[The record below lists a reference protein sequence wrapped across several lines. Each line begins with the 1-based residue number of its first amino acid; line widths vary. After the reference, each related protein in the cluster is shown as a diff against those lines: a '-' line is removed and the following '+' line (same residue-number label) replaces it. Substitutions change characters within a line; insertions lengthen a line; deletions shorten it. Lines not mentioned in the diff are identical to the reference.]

1 MIYQSDIV
9 EWLKNYDGPKY
20 HAVLSDPP
28 YGLAF
33 MGKSW
38 DNMAPK
44 EFQEWV
50 TEWGSLLLGVVYP
63 GAIGMFF
70 GGTRTFHRLTVGLE
84 DAGWEIFD
92 VCMFLY
98 GCVDEDTEVLTPNG
112 WTRYHKDILQQQIL
126 CYNKEND
133 SFSWECPTYVY
144 HYDYAD
150 TAYRVQSDT
159 TDQLVSRNHRCLVER
174 EGVLVFESAE
184 TAARQSEIRVPVLE
198 GVRELRQA
206 ISNASTRGSETKSVL
221 SRVPTGEAKNT
232 TTAQAHERTQ
242 SNAYGLPR
250 VRTAVLSTECLS
262 RESDYPLL
270 QPGVQRQGSRAR
282 VGETRMERTF
292 GGVTR
297 STQSLRIKGRKKS
310 SLERR
315 SDIPQ
320 AQGKL
325 CQSVYQIRALSGR
338 VYFNGTGRRVCNG
351 TPFSSGSGSWQTT
364 IKDGSCTS
372 QKSRR
377 NRQSASKSRII
388 CIKSRSQDLR
398 TSRIAR
404 TDLARIT
411 PVYYQGIMWCPTVSS
426 GAFVARRNGQIFI
439 TGNSGFPKSHDISK
453 ALDREAVIDC
463 PHCKGAGFLIEAG
476 PSGVDDY
483 ERVLCPECDGTGK
496 KRGVER
502 EVVGTVLGMGKQNPE
517 WNGTAKGR
525 AENSFKPEYDL
536 TAPATPD
543 AHRWQGYGT
552 ALKPAYEI
560 IVTAR
565 APFDTTAERDIIVGN
580 LSKLEAQ
587 LWLLLPASIVE
598 NSSTSNPTLLNEA
611 LNIAQWTVEK
621 ITSTRDALRGQMDMS
636 QFELATTSSLNIV
649 SSWLNILDALS
660 NLPSTSTI
668 ATALSTTIDWKTLS
682 YLTSQITLADIHHH
696 ASRQLGFESIAPHA
710 ESRLTAVSKNMSAIQ
725 QLFAAERATSS
736 VRANLVDED
745 SLPDLKPD
753 YTPIIL
759 ARAPRAPHTYAAL
772 AREFGTGAINVDGAR
787 VGTEP
792 PPSVPQPIFNSPT
805 GRTYNMKTG
814 KGRNGAMS
822 QAAAGRWPA
831 NVILDEHA
839 AAALDA
845 MSGETKVDSRS
856 LSTYN
861 IRTVDKTEVNLCC
874 ANASIAVVSSM
885 LGHQMSSVDT
895 GVSVAANAV
904 TLRGEKPEKTRH
916 GDIFAPQTDGG
927 IGSGE
932 NSEAAKSTH
941 NLSIDGCGNS
951 TMVPFQTGMKSTTS
965 TEIRQTTTCQTCGSY
980 LQVSMTISTNA
991 SARITRLGLMV
1002 SSAAGVND
1010 AANTSLSLNLPLAVP
1025 EHIAAIVSRVQD
1037 WLLGNGEKKTANTI
1051 TPTCENTASDGPSRF
1066 FYTAKAAAWERTAGL
1081 SERSKHPTMKPIRLT
1096 EYLATMLLPPVF
1108 VNEIRRLLVPFSG
1121 VGSEMIGARLA
1132 GWDEIDGIE
1141 QDADYCVDAYNRVVW
1156 WSQFSSYEEAQKH
1169 YKKNKDADD
1178 FGGWS

>member
-9 EWLKNYDGPKY
+9 EWLQNYTGPKY

-496 KRGVER
+496 KRGAER
-502 EVVGTVLGMGKQNPE
+502 EAIGKRQHPTLVDDTKILELASASHGNNTWSRE
-517 WNGTAKGR
+517 WNI
-525 AENSFKPEYDL
+525 

-552 ALKPAYEI
+552 ALKPAYEP
-560 IVTAR
+560 V
-565 APFDTTAERDIIVGN
+565 
-580 LSKLEAQ
+580 
-587 LWLLLPASIVE
+587 
-598 NSSTSNPTLLNEA
+598 
-611 LNIAQWTVEK
+611 
-621 ITSTRDALRGQMDMS
+621 
-636 QFELATTSSLNIV
+636 
-649 SSWLNILDALS
+649 
-660 NLPSTSTI
+660 
-668 ATALSTTIDWKTLS
+668 
-682 YLTSQITLADIHHH
+682 
-696 ASRQLGFESIAPHA
+696 
-710 ESRLTAVSKNMSAIQ
+710 
-725 QLFAAERATSS
+725 
-736 VRANLVDED
+736 
-745 SLPDLKPD
+745 
-753 YTPIIL
+753 IL

-772 AREFGTGAINVDGAR
+772 AREFGTGAINIDGSR
-787 VGTEP
+787 IGT
-792 PPSVPQPIFNSPT
+792 
-805 GRTYNMKTG
+805 GDDRTPGG
-814 KGRNGAMS
+814 KSGDTAIWTEDRSNDRLERPEG
-822 QAAAGRWPA
+822 GRWPA
-831 NVILDEHA
+831 NVILDETA

-845 MSGETKVDSRS
+845 QSGESGSGTYKPRS
-856 LSTYN
+856 N
-861 IRTVDKTEVNLCC
+861 NRTVMQFSPEHGWNQHSMNPNN
-874 ANASIAVVSSM
+874 ANAP
-885 LGHQMSSVDT
+885 DDY
-895 GVSVAANAV
+895 
-904 TLRGEKPEKTRH
+904 
-916 GDIFAPQTDGG
+916 GDVGG
-927 IGSGE
+927 
-932 NSEAAKSTH
+932 A
-941 NLSIDGCGNS
+941 
-951 TMVPFQTGMKSTTS
+951 
-965 TEIRQTTTCQTCGSY
+965 
-980 LQVSMTISTNA
+980 
-991 SARITRLGLMV
+991 
-1002 SSAAGVND
+1002 
-1010 AANTSLSLNLPLAVP
+1010 
-1025 EHIAAIVSRVQD
+1025 
-1037 WLLGNGEKKTANTI
+1037 
-1051 TPTCENTASDGPSRF
+1051 SRF

-1096 EYLATMLLPPVF
+1096 EYLATMLLPPTPA
-1108 VNEIRRLLVPFSG
+1108 RLLVPFSG
-1121 VGSEMIGARLA
+1121 VGSEMIGAQLA

-1141 QDADYCVDAYNRVVW
+1141 QDADYCVDAYNRIVW

-1169 YKKNKDADD
+1169 YKQNKDD

>member
-1 MIYQSDIV
+1 MTIYQADIV
-9 EWLKNYDGPKY
+9 EWLKSYTGPKY
-20 HAVLSDPP
+20 HAILSDPP

-50 TEWGSLLLGVVYP
+50 TEWGSLFLGVVYP

-496 KRGVER
+496 RRGAER
-502 EVVGTVLGMGKQNPE
+502 ESGQFRTDGRGKWDLKVAREAGDTGVGHADGSHQHYFETL
-517 WNGTAKGR
+517 
-525 AENSFKPEYDL
+525 
-536 TAPATPD
+536 PATSL
-543 AHRWQGYGT
+543 ATQWQGYGT
-552 ALKPAYEI
+552 ALKPAYEP
-560 IVTAR
+560 V
-565 APFDTTAERDIIVGN
+565 V
-580 LSKLEAQ
+580 
-587 LWLLLPASIVE
+587 
-598 NSSTSNPTLLNEA
+598 
-611 LNIAQWTVEK
+611 
-621 ITSTRDALRGQMDMS
+621 
-636 QFELATTSSLNIV
+636 
-649 SSWLNILDALS
+649 
-660 NLPSTSTI
+660 
-668 ATALSTTIDWKTLS
+668 
-682 YLTSQITLADIHHH
+682 
-696 ASRQLGFESIAPHA
+696 
-710 ESRLTAVSKNMSAIQ
+710 
-725 QLFAAERATSS
+725 
-736 VRANLVDED
+736 
-745 SLPDLKPD
+745 
-753 YTPIIL
+753 L

-814 KGRNGAMS
+814 EGRNGAMS

-845 MSGETKVDSRS
+845 MSGESGSGTYKPRS
-856 LSTYN
+856 N
-861 IRTVDKTEVNLCC
+861 NRTVMQFSPEHGWNRHSMNPNN
-874 ANASIAVVSSM
+874 ANAP
-885 LGHQMSSVDT
+885 DDY
-895 GVSVAANAV
+895 
-904 TLRGEKPEKTRH
+904 
-916 GDIFAPQTDGG
+916 GDVGG
-927 IGSGE
+927 
-932 NSEAAKSTH
+932 A
-941 NLSIDGCGNS
+941 
-951 TMVPFQTGMKSTTS
+951 
-965 TEIRQTTTCQTCGSY
+965 
-980 LQVSMTISTNA
+980 
-991 SARITRLGLMV
+991 
-1002 SSAAGVND
+1002 
-1010 AANTSLSLNLPLAVP
+1010 
-1025 EHIAAIVSRVQD
+1025 
-1037 WLLGNGEKKTANTI
+1037 
-1051 TPTCENTASDGPSRF
+1051 SRF
-1066 FYTAKAAAWERTAGL
+1066 FYTSKAAAWERTAGL

-1096 EYLATMLLPPVF
+1096 EYLATLLLPPAL
-1108 VNEIRRLLVPFSG
+1108 EEPRRLLVPFSG
-1121 VGSEMIGARLA
+1121 VGSEMIGAQLT
-1132 GWDEIDGIE
+1132 GWDEIDGVE
-1141 QDADYCVDAYNRVVW
+1141 QDEDYVEIAKSRIEW
-1156 WSQFSSYEEAQKH
+1156 WSQFSSYEEAQDA
-1169 YKKNKDADD
+1169 YKKEKKTREKAS
-1178 FGGWS
+1178 W

>member
-453 ALDREAVIDC
+453 ALDREA
-463 PHCKGAGFLIEAG
+463 GA
-476 PSGVDDY
+476 
-483 ERVLCPECDGTGK
+483 
-496 KRGVER
+496 ER
-502 EVVGTVLGMGKQNPE
+502 EVVGTKIDISTGRSMSPKQARAGAGKGLHEGYDRPWRHDPE
-517 WNGTAKGR
+517 HTER
-525 AENSFKPEYDL
+525 MTQV

-552 ALKPAYEI
+552 ALKPAYEP
-560 IVTAR
+560 V
-565 APFDTTAERDIIVGN
+565 
-580 LSKLEAQ
+580 
-587 LWLLLPASIVE
+587 
-598 NSSTSNPTLLNEA
+598 
-611 LNIAQWTVEK
+611 
-621 ITSTRDALRGQMDMS
+621 
-636 QFELATTSSLNIV
+636 
-649 SSWLNILDALS
+649 
-660 NLPSTSTI
+660 
-668 ATALSTTIDWKTLS
+668 
-682 YLTSQITLADIHHH
+682 
-696 ASRQLGFESIAPHA
+696 
-710 ESRLTAVSKNMSAIQ
+710 
-725 QLFAAERATSS
+725 
-736 VRANLVDED
+736 
-745 SLPDLKPD
+745 
-753 YTPIIL
+753 IL

-772 AREFGTGAINVDGAR
+772 AREFGTGAINIDGSR
-787 VGTEP
+787 IGTGED
-792 PPSVPQPIFNSPT
+792 
-805 GRTYNMKTG
+805 RTPGG
-814 KGRNGAMS
+814 KSGDTAIWTEDRSNDRLERPEG
-822 QAAAGRWPA
+822 GRWPA
-831 NVILDEHA
+831 NVILDETA
-839 AAALDA
+839 AGMLDEQ
-845 MSGETKVDSRS
+845 SGESVSTGGRS
-856 LSTYN
+856 N
-861 IRTVDKTEVNLCC
+861 NQFRAD
-874 ANASIAVVSSM
+874 NAIY
-885 LGHQMSSVDT
+885 GKGQ
-895 GVSVAANAV
+895 
-904 TLRGEKPEKTRH
+904 
-916 GDIFAPQTDGG
+916 
-927 IGSGE
+927 
-932 NSEAAKSTH
+932 
-941 NLSIDGCGNS
+941 
-951 TMVPFQTGMKSTTS
+951 
-965 TEIRQTTTCQTCGSY
+965 
-980 LQVSMTISTNA
+980 
-991 SARITRLGLMV
+991 
-1002 SSAAGVND
+1002 
-1010 AANTSLSLNLPLAVP
+1010 
-1025 EHIAAIVSRVQD
+1025 
-1037 WLLGNGEKKTANTI
+1037 
-1051 TPTCENTASDGPSRF
+1051 ENTQQCDPGYGDVGGASRF

-1096 EYLATMLLPPVF
+1096 EYLAKMLLPP
-1108 VNEIRRLLVPFSG
+1108 IPARLLVPFSG
-1121 VGSEMIGARLA
+1121 VGSEMIGAQLA

-1141 QDADYCVDAYNRVVW
+1141 QDADYCVDAYNRIVW
-1156 WSQFSSYEEAQKH
+1156 WNQFSSYEEAQKH
-1169 YKKNKDADD
+1169 YKQNKID

>member
-9 EWLKNYDGPKY
+9 EWLQNYTGPKY

-98 GCVDEDTEVLTPNG
+98 G
-112 WTRYHKDILQQQIL
+112 
-126 CYNKEND
+126 
-133 SFSWECPTYVY
+133 
-144 HYDYAD
+144 
-150 TAYRVQSDT
+150 
-159 TDQLVSRNHRCLVER
+159 
-174 EGVLVFESAE
+174 
-184 TAARQSEIRVPVLE
+184 
-198 GVRELRQA
+198 
-206 ISNASTRGSETKSVL
+206 
-221 SRVPTGEAKNT
+221 
-232 TTAQAHERTQ
+232 
-242 SNAYGLPR
+242 
-250 VRTAVLSTECLS
+250 
-262 RESDYPLL
+262 
-270 QPGVQRQGSRAR
+270 
-282 VGETRMERTF
+282 
-292 GGVTR
+292 
-297 STQSLRIKGRKKS
+297 
-310 SLERR
+310 
-315 SDIPQ
+315 
-320 AQGKL
+320 
-325 CQSVYQIRALSGR
+325 
-338 VYFNGTGRRVCNG
+338 
-351 TPFSSGSGSWQTT
+351 
-364 IKDGSCTS
+364 
-372 QKSRR
+372 
-377 NRQSASKSRII
+377 
-388 CIKSRSQDLR
+388 
-398 TSRIAR
+398 
-404 TDLARIT
+404 
-411 PVYYQGIMWCPTVSS
+411 
-426 GAFVARRNGQIFI
+426 
-439 TGNSGFPKSHDISK
+439 SGFPKSHDISK
-453 ALDREAVIDC
+453 ALTRQPDVDKIREI
-463 PHCKGAGFLIEAG
+463 KLWLRQQIEA
-476 PSGVDDY
+476 SGKTLAQIDAKCGFRASGYLTTEPGNDAGG
-483 ERVLCPECDGTGK
+483 RATWHLLIPMGDKWHTLK
-496 KRGVER
+496 S
-502 EVVGTVLGMGKQNPE
+502 VVGFDDRYDATVAELAKVR
-517 WNGTAKGR
+517 GTKSAGLKRNLYGEYSGIETDYVLTDL
-525 AENSFKPEYDL
+525 AE
-536 TAPATPD
+536 
-543 AHRWQGYGT
+543 RWQGYGT
-552 ALKPAYEI
+552 ALKPAYEP
-560 IVTAR
+560 V
-565 APFDTTAERDIIVGN
+565 
-580 LSKLEAQ
+580 
-587 LWLLLPASIVE
+587 
-598 NSSTSNPTLLNEA
+598 
-611 LNIAQWTVEK
+611 
-621 ITSTRDALRGQMDMS
+621 
-636 QFELATTSSLNIV
+636 
-649 SSWLNILDALS
+649 
-660 NLPSTSTI
+660 
-668 ATALSTTIDWKTLS
+668 
-682 YLTSQITLADIHHH
+682 
-696 ASRQLGFESIAPHA
+696 
-710 ESRLTAVSKNMSAIQ
+710 
-725 QLFAAERATSS
+725 
-736 VRANLVDED
+736 
-745 SLPDLKPD
+745 
-753 YTPIIL
+753 IL

-787 VGTEP
+787 IPANGDVMRRANNVTIGGNGIYQGGRAFE
-792 PPSVPQPIFNSPT
+792 T
-805 GRTYNMKTG
+805 GATD
-814 KGRNGAMS
+814 GR
-822 QAAAGRWPA
+822 RWPA
-831 NVILDEHA
+831 NVILDETA

-1081 SERSKHPTMKPIRLT
+1081 PERSKHPTMKPIRLT
-1096 EYLATMLLPPVF
+1096 EYLATMLLPPVL
-1108 VNEIRRLLVPFSG
+1108 EEPRRLLVPFSG
-1121 VGSEMIGARLA
+1121 VGSEMIGAQLA

-1141 QDADYCVDAYNRVVW
+1141 QDADYCVDAYNRIVW
-1156 WSQFSSYEEAQKH
+1156 WNQFSSYEEAQKH
-1169 YKKNKDADD
+1169 YKQNKTD

>member
-1 MIYQSDIV
+1 MIYQSDII
-9 EWLKNYDGPKY
+9 EWLQNYAGPKY

-388 CIKSRSQDLR
+388 CIKSRSQDIR

-453 ALDREAVIDC
+453 AIDREA
-463 PHCKGAGFLIEAG
+463 GA
-476 PSGVDDY
+476 
-483 ERVLCPECDGTGK
+483 ERD
-496 KRGVER
+496 
-502 EVVGTVLGMGKQNPE
+502 VVGEQITGNAKQRT
-517 WNGTAKGR
+517 NGSGEFGSWA
-525 AENSFKPEYDL
+525 NSNTGGQQMIPI

-552 ALKPAYEI
+552 SLKPAYE
-560 IVTAR
+560 
-565 APFDTTAERDIIVGN
+565 PC
-580 LSKLEAQ
+580 
-587 LWLLLPASIVE
+587 
-598 NSSTSNPTLLNEA
+598 
-611 LNIAQWTVEK
+611 
-621 ITSTRDALRGQMDMS
+621 
-636 QFELATTSSLNIV
+636 
-649 SSWLNILDALS
+649 
-660 NLPSTSTI
+660 
-668 ATALSTTIDWKTLS
+668 
-682 YLTSQITLADIHHH
+682 
-696 ASRQLGFESIAPHA
+696 
-710 ESRLTAVSKNMSAIQ
+710 
-725 QLFAAERATSS
+725 
-736 VRANLVDED
+736 
-745 SLPDLKPD
+745 
-753 YTPIIL
+753 IL

-787 VGTEP
+787 IPANGDVIRSSHNVTIGGNGIYQGGRAFE
-792 PPSVPQPIFNSPT
+792 T
-805 GRTYNMKTG
+805 GATD
-814 KGRNGAMS
+814 GR
-822 QAAAGRWPA
+822 RWPA
-831 NVILDEHA
+831 NVILDETA

-845 MSGETKVDSRS
+845 QSGESGSGTYKPRS
-856 LSTYN
+856 N
-861 IRTVDKTEVNLCC
+861 NRTVMQFSPEHGWNQHSMNPNN
-874 ANASIAVVSSM
+874 ANAP
-885 LGHQMSSVDT
+885 DDY
-895 GVSVAANAV
+895 
-904 TLRGEKPEKTRH
+904 
-916 GDIFAPQTDGG
+916 GDVGG
-927 IGSGE
+927 
-932 NSEAAKSTH
+932 A
-941 NLSIDGCGNS
+941 
-951 TMVPFQTGMKSTTS
+951 
-965 TEIRQTTTCQTCGSY
+965 
-980 LQVSMTISTNA
+980 
-991 SARITRLGLMV
+991 
-1002 SSAAGVND
+1002 
-1010 AANTSLSLNLPLAVP
+1010 
-1025 EHIAAIVSRVQD
+1025 
-1037 WLLGNGEKKTANTI
+1037 
-1051 TPTCENTASDGPSRF
+1051 SRF

-1081 SERSKHPTMKPIRLT
+1081 PERSKHPTMKPIRLT

-1121 VGSEMIGARLA
+1121 VGSEMIGAQLA
-1132 GWDEIDGIE
+1132 GWDHIDGVE
-1141 QDADYCVDAYNRVVW
+1141 QDEDYCVDAYNRIVW

-1169 YKKNKDADD
+1169 YKQNKTD

>member
-9 EWLKNYDGPKY
+9 EWLQNYTGPKY

-44 EFQEWV
+44 EFQGWV

-453 ALDREAVIDC
+453 ALDREA
-463 PHCKGAGFLIEAG
+463 GA
-476 PSGVDDY
+476 
-483 ERVLCPECDGTGK
+483 
-496 KRGVER
+496 ER
-502 EVVGTVLGMGKQNPE
+502 EVVGEYSWPDGNPRNTEAHTTKRNGIYSDIKQDGLND
-517 WNGTAKGR
+517 R
-525 AENSFKPEYDL
+525 SI

-552 ALKPAYEI
+552 ALKPAYEP
-560 IVTAR
+560 V
-565 APFDTTAERDIIVGN
+565 
-580 LSKLEAQ
+580 
-587 LWLLLPASIVE
+587 
-598 NSSTSNPTLLNEA
+598 
-611 LNIAQWTVEK
+611 
-621 ITSTRDALRGQMDMS
+621 
-636 QFELATTSSLNIV
+636 
-649 SSWLNILDALS
+649 
-660 NLPSTSTI
+660 
-668 ATALSTTIDWKTLS
+668 
-682 YLTSQITLADIHHH
+682 
-696 ASRQLGFESIAPHA
+696 
-710 ESRLTAVSKNMSAIQ
+710 
-725 QLFAAERATSS
+725 
-736 VRANLVDED
+736 
-745 SLPDLKPD
+745 
-753 YTPIIL
+753 IL

-772 AREFGTGAINVDGAR
+772 AREFGTGAINVDGGRIQFANNEPYSIDER
-787 VGTEP
+787 CRPNTRGTKRK
-792 PPSVPQPIFNSPT
+792 PSVVDYVHEI
-805 GRTYNMKTG
+805 
-814 KGRNGAMS
+814 
-822 QAAAGRWPA
+822 AAVNVSHLGRWPA
-831 NVILDEHA
+831 NLILGCACAGDEH
-839 AAALDA
+839 DA
-845 MSGETKVDSRS
+845 DCPVRLLGEQSGETGGGEYRF
-856 LSTYN
+856 TGH
-861 IRTVDKTEVNLCC
+861 RTGGGNGPSVG
-874 ANASIAVVSSM
+874 IA
-885 LGHQMSSVDT
+885 GEKYAPDNYADT
-895 GVSVAANAV
+895 GTAA
-904 TLRGEKPEKTRH
+904 
-916 GDIFAPQTDGG
+916 
-927 IGSGE
+927 
-932 NSEAAKSTH
+932 
-941 NLSIDGCGNS
+941 
-951 TMVPFQTGMKSTTS
+951 
-965 TEIRQTTTCQTCGSY
+965 
-980 LQVSMTISTNA
+980 
-991 SARITRLGLMV
+991 
-1002 SSAAGVND
+1002 
-1010 AANTSLSLNLPLAVP
+1010 
-1025 EHIAAIVSRVQD
+1025 
-1037 WLLGNGEKKTANTI
+1037 
-1051 TPTCENTASDGPSRF
+1051 RF

-1096 EYLATMLLPPVF
+1096 EYLAKMLLPP
-1108 VNEIRRLLVPFSG
+1108 IPARLLVPFSG

-1169 YKKNKDADD
+1169 YKQNKTD